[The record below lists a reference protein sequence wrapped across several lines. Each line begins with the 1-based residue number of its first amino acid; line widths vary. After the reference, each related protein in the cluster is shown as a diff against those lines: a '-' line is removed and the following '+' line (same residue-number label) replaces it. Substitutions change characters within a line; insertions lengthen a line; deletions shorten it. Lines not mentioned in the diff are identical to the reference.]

1 MLTIGLI
8 AILAIAYA
16 IASAT
21 DDPNERAEEDSG
33 LAKLRSNGLI

>member
-8 AILAIAYA
+8 ALLAIAYA

-21 DDPNERAEEDSG
+21 DDPNERAEANEKLNAMRNGG
-33 LAKLRSNGLI
+33 LL